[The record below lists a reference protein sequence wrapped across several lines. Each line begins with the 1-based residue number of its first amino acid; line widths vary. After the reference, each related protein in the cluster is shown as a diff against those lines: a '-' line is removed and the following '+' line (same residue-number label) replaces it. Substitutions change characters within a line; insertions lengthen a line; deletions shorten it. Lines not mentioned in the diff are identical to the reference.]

1 MFKRYLL
8 LFLLSTSSIFAD
20 SLDSLLE
27 EYEKNT
33 QESLYTL
40 DEKLGNVTIYSQRE
54 IRLMQYT
61 TLSDLLKEFPLSN
74 LNKNRFGSL
83 NLSLSGSKT
92 DLSGFFR
99 IFINDHEVSS
109 SYTMSPSASWMEFPM
124 DIVDYVEIYRGNSSF
139 SLGSSDGV
147 FFIRIYTKD
156 SKKENASGLYL
167 NVSDNASSMQGV
179 SHSEVFENG
188 WSYLAYASNV
198 SKKDENTYKSNTL
211 KNDSNSNYIYLNI
224 QKDDTAVN
232 FGYSYMDKENFT
244 GLSLDVNPDDATYKT
259 DDAFIDFSTLF
270 LKDKSLEIKLSHDF
284 NRIRYFE
291 LNDINPV
298 NLPNDGIGVMSVV
311 DVTDPFNTTPKE
323 YNSDIKVNKSSA
335 LVSKKFNFFD
345 NNLLIGANYQ
355 YKKYTLDDA
364 YVVNFLNTKTSFE
377 SFSDFNKEKK
387 YTLFLQDDYRAL
399 KNLLFILNLKHDW
412 YDRDDNVEDEENTH
426 YRVGTIY
433 NPTNNFGIKAFYT
446 KTSIAPSFY
455 SVDNKSQ
462 FEDKLDTQK
471 YEYSDLEIVYA
482 NNSFRLSLLY
492 NNTKMDDFIY
502 YAPVGF
508 INVDHTIE
516 VDNFVLDLK
525 YDLFKNHEL
534 SFNIFRTNL
543 SEEINNANE
552 GAFLKFSGSFEKF
565 EYFSSLIHRCAYSY
579 YDVDVD
585 ESHNFNLGVTYKYS
599 KDISLSLKAENIL
612 DDSTKS
618 LYKEGLS
625 QDASVG
631 NFALEDYEPK
641 VTFSTKWVF

>member
-1 MFKRYLL
+1 MYKKYFIVFI
-8 LFLLSTSSIFAD
+8 LFINWAVAD
-20 SLDSLLE
+20 SLDTLLQKYE
-27 EYEKNT
+27 ENT
-33 QESLYTL
+33 QKSLYTI
-40 DEKLGNVTIYSQRE
+40 DEKLGNVTIYSQKE
-54 IRLMQYT
+54 IRLMQYR

-74 LNKNRFGSL
+74 LNKNRFGAL

-109 SYTMSPSASWMEFPM
+109 SYTMSPSSSWMEFPM

-156 SKKENASGLYL
+156 PEKENSSSLYL
-167 NVSDNASSMQGV
+167 NLSDNGSSLQAL
-179 SHSEVFENG
+179 SHSEALKNG

-198 SKKDENTYKSNTL
+198 FKKDKNTYKTNTL
-211 KNDSNSNYIYLNI
+211 KNDSDSNYVYLNI
-224 QKDDTAVN
+224 KKEDTAIN
-232 FGYSYMDKENFT
+232 FGYTYMDKENFT
-244 GLSLDVNPDDATYKT
+244 GLSLDVNPDDAMYKSN
-259 DDAFIDFSTLF
+259 DVFIDFSTFF
-270 LKDKSLEIKLSHDF
+270 LKDKSLEVKVSHDL

-291 LNDINPV
+291 LNDINPA

-323 YNSDIKVNKSSA
+323 YNSDIKVNKTSA
-335 LVSKKFNFFD
+335 LISKKFNFFD

-364 YVVNFLNTKTSFE
+364 YFVNFLNTKTNFN
-377 SFSDFNKEKK
+377 SFSDFNKERR
-387 YTLFLQDDYRAL
+387 YTLFLQNDYRAL
-399 KNLLFILNLKHDW
+399 KNLLFIFNVKHDW
-412 YDRDDNVEDEENTH
+412 YDRDDNIEDEENTH
-426 YRVGTIY
+426 YRVGSIY

-471 YEYSDLEIVYA
+471 YEYSDLELVYA
-482 NNSFRLSLLY
+482 NNSFRISLLY

-508 INVDHTIE
+508 INVNHTVE
-516 VDNFVLDLK
+516 ADNFVFDLK
-525 YDLFKNHEL
+525 YDLFKDHEL
-534 SFNIFRTNL
+534 SFNFFRTNL

-552 GAFLKFSGSFEKF
+552 GGFLKLSGFNENF
-565 EYFSSLIHRCAYSY
+565 EYFSLLIHRCAYSY
-579 YDVDVD
+579 YDVDVG
-585 ESHNFNLGVTYKYS
+585 ESYNLNLGVTYNHT

-618 LYKEGLS
+618 LYKEGLN
-625 QDASVG
+625 QDPSLG
-631 NFALEDYEPK
+631 NFALEDFEPK
-641 VTFSTKWVF
+641 ITFSTKWVF